1 MARADE
7 PLAGLHPG
15 YGRMTVGSTSAGTTE
30 TGSAVPRL
38 PQASFDDLYSATYAI
53 LDDAK
58 TGHDLV
64 KLYKGSHGSPDP
76 HPVVTS
82 FGEFFFRT
90 RRGLTAYATTTARPG
105 HRPSPADL
113 DRFDAAYQP
122 RVRTRAG
129 FELLASAIWRPGETG
144 ADVLNYVISR
154 THRLGAYR
162 GGSSGYEDEAQAFAA
177 AHFRSTGLTTAPSQV
192 LVFCGGAKGAFMAF
206 CAALMC
212 RRNGDDLYHLGG
224 LLLTPAGYYQ
234 SLRLIPPVFGGDIH
248 VAGELTGDTVSRWLH
263 DTSDQPR
270 RCIYV
275 PLVNNADGQVL
286 TAARAKSLAQVILE
300 HNIADPGNP
309 VHVLSD
315 DVYAGSYLTPG
326 RQGLPIAAVTGTD
339 LGNPALGRMSDW
351 TLSVVT
357 ASKTFALPTARVA
370 FATSTSPALLNAVSH
385 YRTVLSQG
393 RVPQVTEL
401 TAAAAICLTPQD
413 WIDTWNARYRTNLA
427 ELTTLIEAVNA
438 TAGFAALHI
447 DAPGGGWY
455 LPLRIS
461 PALIPG
467 ATSSVDAFAALLHYG
482 GANHDSGIALL
493 PGELFGYRAHGDGFL
508 LRGTL
513 ASGEHELRRFA
524 TRLHAAVACLTGPEG
539 PAVAERAIKRARAV
553 ADVDTILARC
563 RY

>member
-1 MARADE
+1 
-7 PLAGLHPG
+7 
-15 YGRMTVGSTSAGTTE
+15 MTVSNAPAGTADAD
-30 TGSAVPRL
+30 SAAPRL

-58 TGHDLV
+58 ADHDLV

-82 FGEFFFRT
+82 FGEYFFRA
-90 RRGLTAYATTTARPG
+90 RRGLIAYATAAASSG
-105 HRPSPADL
+105 HGPNLADL
-113 DRFDAAYQP
+113 DRFDAWHRP

-129 FELLASAIWRPGETG
+129 FELLASATRRPGETC
-144 ADVLNYVISR
+144 ADVLSYVVSR
-154 THRLGAYR
+154 LHHLGAYR

-177 AHFRSTGLTTAPSQV
+177 AHFRSTGLATVPGQV

-212 RRNGDDLYHLGG
+212 RRHGDDLYHLGG

-248 VAGELTGDTVSRWLH
+248 VVGELTSDTVSRWL
-263 DTSDQPR
+263 DETSDQPR

-286 TAARAKSLAQVILE
+286 TAARAKSLAQAILE
-300 HNIADPGNP
+300 YNIADPGNP

-315 DVYAGSYLTPG
+315 DVYAGSYLTPEH
-326 RQGLPIAAVTGTD
+326 QGLPIAAVTGTD

-370 FATSTSPALLNAVSH
+370 FATSTSPALLNAVGH

-401 TAAAAICLTPQD
+401 TAAAAICLTPQE

-427 ELTTLIEAVNA
+427 ELTTHIDAVNA
-438 TAGFAALHI
+438 AAGFGALHI
-447 DAPGGGWY
+447 DAPRGGWY
-455 LPLRIS
+455 LPLRVS
-461 PALIPG
+461 PALVPG

-482 GANHDSGIALL
+482 GASHYSGVALL
-493 PGELFGYRAHGDGFL
+493 PGELFGYRAHCDGFL

-513 ASGEHELRRFA
+513 AAGEHELRRFA
-524 TRLHAAVACLTGPEG
+524 ARLHAAVACLTGPEG
-539 PAVAERAIKRARAV
+539 PAVAERAMKRARAV
-553 ADVDTILARC
+553 ADVDAILARC